1 MRRAWRTAELA
12 GYTDARIT
20 DLLKEFDYGRYEG
33 MTTQQI
39 HELDPEWEIYRDGCP
54 SGETP
59 EQVYARANEFIALA
73 TRDPEHSRALAFSH
87 GHFSRAVAAA
97 WIYAQIAIAARLQ
110 LDVATLNVLRDG
122 DRGRLIVLWNAP

>member
-12 GYTDARIT
+12 GYPDARIT

-73 TRDPEHSRALAFSH
+73 TRDPEQSRALAFSH

-97 WIYAQIAIAARLQ
+97 WIDAQIAIAARLQ